1 MPFHSGEGGFFDS
14 AFEFLGGALGGALGG
29 PLGAAVGSRLGA
41 AVIGGPTSTAPI
53 NAQTAGLVLGGI
65 VPPSFGSGGPIGRS
79 PAAFDFA
86 PGQVARTVA
95 PFALPVA
102 REIARSF
109 LERGPAVTN
118 GALVTIP
125 APGGQ
130 VVCKPVSRREIVL
143 LRAKAHSPGA
153 TARKIIRAA
162 KECGMEIAAGM
173 FGLPILDVCFLVIN
187 QPRRRAKG
195 ISARDMR
202 TTNRT
207 LRGIDRVRRNAK
219 KALGGK

>member
-1 MPFHSGEGGFFDS
+1 VRATPPP
-14 AFEFLGGALGGALGG
+14 AI
-29 PLGAAVGSRLGA
+29 GS
-41 AVIGGPTSTAPI
+41 
-53 NAQTAGLVLGGI
+53 
-65 VPPSFGSGGPIGRS
+65 
-79 PAAFDFA
+79 FDFA
-86 PGQVARTVA
+86 PTAVEIGRRVA

-102 REIARSF
+102 REIATRF

-118 GALVTIP
+118 GAGSLVTIP

-143 LRAKAHSPGA
+143 LTAKAHSPGA
-153 TARKIIRAA
+153 TARKIVRAA

-219 KALGGK
+219 KALGGR

>member
-14 AFEFLGGALGGALGG
+14 AFEFLGGALGGAIGG
-29 PLGAAVGSRLGA
+29 PLGAALGSRAGA
-41 AVIGGPTSTAPI
+41 AIIGGATSVAPI
-53 NAQTAGLVLGGI
+53 TAQTAGLVLGGI
-65 VPPSFGSGGPIGRS
+65 VPGTPTFAPPIGAS
-79 PAAFDFA
+79 FDTGNFL
-86 PGQVARTVA
+86 PIARTVA

-102 REIARSF
+102 KELTRRF
-109 LERGPAVTN
+109 LERGPAVP
-118 GALVTIP
+118 GSLVTLP
-125 APGGQ
+125 GPGGQ

-143 LRAKAHSPGA
+143 LTAKAHSPGA

-195 ISARDMR
+195 ISARGMR

-219 KALGGK
+219 KALGGR

>member
-1 MPFHSGEGGFFDS
+1 MSFHSGQGGFFDS
-14 AFEFLGGALGGALGG
+14 AFEFIGGALGGAIGG

-41 AVIGGPTSTAPI
+41 AVIGGSTSTAPI
-53 NAQTAGLVLGGI
+53 SAQTAGLVLGGI
-65 VPPSFGSGGPIGRS
+65 VPGTPG
-79 PAAFDFA
+79 FA
-86 PGQVARTVA
+86 PPIAAGFDAPGLVPIARTVA

-102 REIARSF
+102 REISRRF
-109 LERGPAVTN
+109 LERGPPVTN

-143 LRAKAHSPGA
+143 LTAKAHSPGA
-153 TARKIIRAA
+153 TARKIVRAA

-173 FGLPILDVCFLVIN
+173 FGLPILDVCFLVIS

-219 KALGGK
+219 KALGGR

>member
-1 MPFHSGEGGFFDS
+1 MAFHSGEGGFFDS
-14 AFEFLGGALGGALGG
+14 AFEFLGGALGGAIGG
-29 PLGAAVGSRLGA
+29 PVGAAVGSRLGA
-41 AVIGGPTSTAPI
+41 AVIGGASSVAPI
-53 NAQTAGLVLGGI
+53 SAQTAGLVLGG
-65 VPPSFGSGGPIGRS
+65 VLPGGTPTFAPPIGAS
-79 PAAFDFA
+79 FDTGQFA
-86 PGQVARTVA
+86 PIVRTVA

-102 REIARSF
+102 REISRRF

-118 GALVTIP
+118 GSLVTIP

-219 KALGGK
+219 KALGGR